1 MRGRIVVV
9 NFGTEDLKRTKAA
22 LSEEQ
27 FEVVPAATPTDA
39 LKALDRGTVAG
50 LVLPT
55 VLQGMDAERLAAVA
69 RHHNSNLLL
78 VFGCSS
84 RIEEDYLKSRF
95 KPPLACLQLPWDR
108 QALSFAVR
116 SGTDQSSGKF
126 SRDNTAVRQSGETLS
141 GNLSQRPFGS
151 LVVELLELG
160 STGSLALAN
169 AAVRKTI
176 YFVEGVPTYAE
187 SNLLGENLGR
197 FLVQRG
203 VITDSDLARA
213 RSVQLAEG
221 IKQGEALVKIGA
233 LSHAQLFELLRQ
245 QIEEKIVN
253 CFALDNATFAF
264 EASDEFLGQKLR
276 FELNPLSILIQGFDR
291 FQDNDAVKARRDQ
304 ADTIHIAMGDPK
316 AGMWRFTPTALPKQF
331 SDWLQQRLS
340 LADIMTAT
348 GWTAGRVSA
357 VVTAVVDAGMCRVVG
372 ASSPAETT
380 VVPTGQQPAG
390 EDPAVFDSGVYR
402 RVDVIMRMY
411 LRYQSGSYYDVL
423 DVPRKATTARIEQA
437 HHALLERFGE
447 RDFNRGVPQYA
458 RAKVREI
465 VEKIRAAGDVL
476 LDKDR
481 RKAYDSALDRPSDA
495 AHTDRLIEAEVRH
508 VLGLDLLSEKDFS
521 EAEKCF
527 KQASELNP
535 DEPTYQ
541 LYLGWASY
549 RTAQPGSLE
558 RVEAVELVS
567 SAVDLNPLIDMG
579 YHFLGMIHLE
589 EDQVDEA
596 REQFEIALHFNPDNE
611 AAKTALE
618 SLDP

>member
-9 NFGTEDLKRTKAA
+9 NFGSEDLKRTKAA

-27 FEVVPAATPTDA
+27 FEVVPAATPTEA
-39 LKALDRGTVAG
+39 LKALDRGVVAG

-55 VLQGMDAERLAAVA
+55 ILQGMDAERLAAIA
-69 RHHNSNLLL
+69 RHHNHNLLL
-78 VFGCSS
+78 VFGCTS

-116 SGTDQSSGKF
+116 SGTDQSAAKF
-126 SRDNTAVRQSGETLS
+126 SRDSTAVRDSGETHT
-141 GNLSQRPFGS
+141 GNTSDRPFGT
-151 LVVELLELG
+151 LLVELLEAG
-160 STGSLALAN
+160 STGMLSLAN
-169 AAVRKTI
+169 AAVRKTV

-253 CFALDNATFAF
+253 CFALDHATFEF
-264 EASDEFLGQKLR
+264 KESDDFLGQKLR

-291 FQDNDAVKARRDQ
+291 FQDSEAVKARREQ
-304 ADTIHIAMGDPK
+304 ASTIHIAMGDPK

-331 SDWLQQRLS
+331 SDWLQNRLS

-357 VVTAVVDAGMCRVVG
+357 VITAVVDAGMCRVVG
-372 ASSPAETT
+372 SSSPAETT
-380 VVPTGQQPAG
+380 IVPSGQEPSQN
-390 EDPAVFDSGVYR
+390 PAVFDSGVYR
-402 RVDVIMRMY
+402 RLDVIMRMY
-411 LRYQSGSYYDVL
+411 LQYQSGSYYDVL
-423 DVPRKATTARIEQA
+423 DVPRKASATRIQQS
-437 HHALLERFGE
+437 HQALLERFAE
-447 RDFNRGVPQYA
+447 PDFNRGIPQYA

-476 LDKDR
+476 LDVER
-481 RKAYDSALDRPSDA
+481 RKAYDNALDRPGDA
-495 AHTDRLIEAEVRH
+495 TQTDRLIEAEVRH
-508 VLGLDLLSEKDFS
+508 VLGLDLLTEKDFA

-527 KQASELNP
+527 KQAFELNP

-541 LYLGWASY
+541 LYLGWAAYQS
-549 RTAQPGSLE
+549 AQPGSLE

-589 EDQVDEA
+589 EDQIDEA

-611 AAKTALE
+611 AAKTALD
-618 SLDP
+618 SLDK